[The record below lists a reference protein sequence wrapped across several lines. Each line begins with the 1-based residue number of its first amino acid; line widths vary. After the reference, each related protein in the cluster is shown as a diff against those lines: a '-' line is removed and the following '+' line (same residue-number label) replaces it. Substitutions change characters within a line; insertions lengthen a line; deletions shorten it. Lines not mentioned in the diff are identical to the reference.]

1 MAIDNTQAPQPALSD
16 PNGVPQPCMGLD
28 EAGYRT
34 LIEWVPTAIFVVQA
48 GRVRYANARLREG
61 FGFTLDELAG
71 MAPSALPVE
80 AGRDEQRAQ
89 VPAQAGGSAPAC
101 RAHDIR
107 GRRQDGTEFSVRV
120 SGVRIELDGQPADL
134 VTMHDIGELETA
146 CHAAEGRAQL
156 LAQTEE
162 LALIGSSEYD
172 VATNMVTQSA
182 GMFRVFGEAPGDL
195 VVDGEWLMQRLPASE
210 EAVVRAILTNVRPG
224 DPCEF
229 EHRIVRADGTLRTV
243 LHRVQAY
250 ADERG
255 HTSRVVGIV
264 QDVTAQRVAEQQLNL
279 LANFDEVTTLPNRA
293 ALLDQLDA
301 VVRRVRRED
310 GRGLLLLLQIAQLR
324 LVAESLGYA
333 GGDRLLAA
341 VARRLTGA
349 GLGQD
354 TLAHLGSGEYALL
367 FVGGESEALP
377 EEAVLAHAVAEVLS
391 LPFTIDGVD
400 VQVSGAIGIRT
411 FPGDDDAADALLH
424 QAQAAMHR
432 AQALGDNQHCV
443 YSAETHARGASRLAM
458 EAALR
463 RAIERREFCLHY
475 QPQLDLVSGA
485 VIGVEA
491 LLRWNDPVR
500 GLVPPLEFIP
510 LAEETGLIVPIGEW
524 VLRSAC
530 EQALAWQR
538 AGVPPLRMAV
548 NLSVRQLQQSDI
560 AHRIQAILLET
571 GLHPRFLGLDITESV
586 LIGESAHVAHVLGK
600 LKALGVEI
608 SLDDFGTGYSSL
620 SYLRQLPID
629 VVKVDRSFVHDV
641 SAAPQDVS
649 MTRAV
654 IKMAHSLQ
662 MKVLAEGVETEG
674 QLALLIAQ
682 HCDQMQ
688 GFFFSRPV
696 PAEAIAEML
705 RERRQLPEHLLQR
718 RARQRTLL
726 LVDDEENVVAS
737 LKRLLR
743 RDGYRIVTANSGA
756 QGLQRLAEQP
766 VDVIVSDQ
774 RMPGMTGVEFLRRAK
789 DLFPDTVRMV
799 LSGYTELQS
808 ITDAINEG
816 AIYKFLT
823 KPWDDERLR
832 GHIEQ
837 AFRQKEMADENHR
850 LSGAVRAANQELAAV
865 NDRLQH
871 LLKAQSDKIE
881 REETSLLIAREL
893 LDNIPV
899 PVIGIDAEGMI
910 AFANAD
916 ADALLAPAPSLLGRD
931 AQEALPADLQRV
943 WRAGDGAYH
952 RIQLAGQHYQ
962 VVCRATAEQARARGK
977 LLVLTPEPV
986 AVAHAAH
993 AALSL

>member
-1 MAIDNTQAPQPALSD
+1 
-16 PNGVPQPCMGLD
+16 
-28 EAGYRT
+28 
-34 LIEWVPTAIFVVQA
+34 
-48 GRVRYANARLREG
+48 
-61 FGFTLDELAG
+61 
-71 MAPSALPVE
+71 
-80 AGRDEQRAQ
+80 
-89 VPAQAGGSAPAC
+89 
-101 RAHDIR
+101 
-107 GRRQDGTEFSVRV
+107 
-120 SGVRIELDGQPADL
+120 
-134 VTMHDIGELETA
+134 
-146 CHAAEGRAQL
+146 
-156 LAQTEE
+156 
-162 LALIGSSEYD
+162 
-172 VATNMVTQSA
+172 
-182 GMFRVFGEAPGDL
+182 
-195 VVDGEWLMQRLPASE
+195 
-210 EAVVRAILTNVRPG
+210 
-224 DPCEF
+224 
-229 EHRIVRADGTLRTV
+229 
-243 LHRVQAY
+243 
-250 ADERG
+250 
-255 HTSRVVGIV
+255 
-264 QDVTAQRVAEQQLNL
+264 
-279 LANFDEVTTLPNRA
+279 
-293 ALLDQLDA
+293 
-301 VVRRVRRED
+301 
-310 GRGLLLLLQIAQLR
+310 
-324 LVAESLGYA
+324 
-333 GGDRLLAA
+333 
-341 VARRLTGA
+341 
-349 GLGQD
+349 
-354 TLAHLGSGEYALL
+354 
-367 FVGGESEALP
+367 
-377 EEAVLAHAVAEVLS
+377 
-391 LPFTIDGVD
+391 
-400 VQVSGAIGIRT
+400 
-411 FPGDDDAADALLH
+411 
-424 QAQAAMHR
+424 
-432 AQALGDNQHCV
+432 
-443 YSAETHARGASRLAM
+443 
-458 EAALR
+458 
-463 RAIERREFCLHY
+463 
-475 QPQLDLVSGA
+475 
-485 VIGVEA
+485 
-491 LLRWNDPVR
+491 
-500 GLVPPLEFIP
+500 
-510 LAEETGLIVPIGEW
+510 
-524 VLRSAC
+524 
-530 EQALAWQR
+530 
-538 AGVPPLRMAV
+538 MAV

-560 AHRIQAILLET
+560 AHRIHAILLET
-571 GLHPRFLGLDITESV
+571 GLQPRFLGLDITESV

-682 HCDQMQ
+682 QCDQMQ

-705 RERRQLPEHLLQR
+705 RERHQLPEHLLQR

-726 LVDDEENVVAS
+726 LVDDEDNVVAS

-789 DLFPDTVRMV
+789 ELFPDTVRMV

-832 GHIEQ
+832 GHIEE

-850 LSGAVRAANQELAAV
+850 LSGAVRAANQELAEV

-871 LLKAQSDKIE
+871 LLKSQSDKIE

-916 ADALLAPAPSLLGRD
+916 ADELFAPAPSLLGRD
-931 AQEALPADLQRV
+931 AREALTGELLPV
-943 WRAGDGAYH
+943 WQASDGGYH
-952 RIQLAGQHYQ
+952 RVVLFGRPYRA
-962 VVCRATAEQARARGK
+962 VCRTMTQQARSRGK

-986 AVAHAAH
+986 AVGRPRRE
-993 AALSL
+993 ALA